1 MAVKN
6 DGFVMTLDSDSEDV
20 QELKESRQAG
30 EGGLHLD
37 ANFTFDIAGDSYVN
51 LGGEG
56 DYSDDL
62 VRKGSKPV
70 RQLVSYSV
78 MKGLPSHTSL

>member
-20 QELKESRQAG
+20 PELKASRQEE

-37 ANFTFDIAGDSYVN
+37 ANFTFDIAGDSHIN
-51 LGGEG
+51 LVGEG
-56 DYSDDL
+56 GYSDDL

-70 RQLVSYSV
+70 RRFMSHPV
-78 MKGLPSHTSL
+78 MKRSLSHT